1 MVRGGVLPGWRAA
14 TRAEA
19 THARIELRGLDGKTT
34 SRDVDVVEAEA
45 FLAEVERMRDAQE
58 AWDATAAEQREQRA
72 AQRVEATAKVD
83 VTCPHCGV
91 PRVYEGRRNLMSA
104 GTPEQVAREEGFQLA
119 RPETRPYE
127 EYACPRCGSVQL
139 FRAGRLDH
147 PLPGSAEGPG

>member
-1 MVRGGVLPGWRAA
+1 ME
-14 TRAEA
+14 AE
-19 THARIELRGLDGKTT
+19 
-34 SRDVDVVEAEA
+34 EAEA
-45 FLAEVERMRDAQE
+45 FLAEVARMRDAQE
-58 AWDATAAEQREQRA
+58 TWGAQAAEQREQRA
-72 AQRVEATAKVD
+72 AQRAEATTSVD
-83 VTCPHCGV
+83 LTCPHCGV

-147 PLPGSAEGPG
+147 PLPGTTGPPG